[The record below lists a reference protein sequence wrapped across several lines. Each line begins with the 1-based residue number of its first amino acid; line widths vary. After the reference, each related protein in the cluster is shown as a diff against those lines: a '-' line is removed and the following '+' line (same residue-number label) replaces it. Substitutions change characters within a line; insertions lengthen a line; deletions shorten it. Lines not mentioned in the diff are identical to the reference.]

1 MIVMIQGITQIVAI
15 TAAGALVAGVTI
27 AVIGKEVLN
36 DNQSVEDKAKSSL
49 VKIGVISEGMLKG
62 AIVSVPVCVVVLI
75 GLNVTMK
82 AQKSLVGGV

>member
-1 MIVMIQGITQIVAI
+1 VIVMIQGITQIVAI

>member
-1 MIVMIQGITQIVAI
+1 MIQGITQIVAI

-49 VKIGVISEGMLKG
+49 VKIGYFSEGILKG
-62 AIVSVPVCVVVLI
+62 AIVSVPVCIVVLL
-75 GLNVTMK
+75 GVNYTLR
-82 AQKSLVGGV
+82 AQNRLVGA